1 MTATALPFRSI
12 IPSSFVNYQVDTAY
26 DEMFASPG
34 VPREHYRALH
44 QTLLGLPPEE
54 LRRSQQAADL
64 AFLHEGITF
73 TVYGSKEG
81 TERIFPND
89 LLPRIIAAR
98 EWMTI
103 EKGLTQRLTAL
114 NLFLRDIY
122 HEGRIL
128 ADKVVPRELI
138 YSCRHFR
145 REMRGLNVP
154 RDVYVSICGTDLI
167 RIPDGTYAVLEDN
180 LRVPSGVSYMLANRK
195 VLKRVFPSLFRDY
208 GVWPVD
214 HYPRAL
220 LTTLK
225 SLAPDN
231 APYRQDPTTVLLTPG
246 VSNSAY
252 FEHTFLAQ
260 QMGIEL
266 VEGRDLLVHDNVVY
280 MRTTAGLQRV
290 DVIYRRVDDDF
301 LDPLCFRPDSILGVP
316 GLFNAYRAGN
326 VALANAIGTGVADDK
341 AVYAYVPQI
350 IRYYLGE
357 DPILPNV
364 ETFLMSDGAQRQHT
378 LENLDQMVVKAV
390 GESGGYGMLIGP
402 HSSAQ
407 QREEFRARILADPRN
422 YIAQPTLSLSCA
434 PCLIDGSV
442 ESRHIDL
449 RPYILMGEKVILVR
463 IETNPDDVHGM
474 IASQGVSLFL
484 DLITGGGVGGT
495 VGTMLATLSYT
506 RAAEEEADAGALQL
520 LDRAGIDTEGFASF
534 FERMSK
540 QDEAQGGKSEGLGF
554 TVPNYL
560 RTHPATQQ
568 RIAAVRAQPSHGK
581 TPALNPAQWQALK
594 SICRADEK

>member
-1 MTATALPFRSI
+1 MTATA
-12 IPSSFVNYQVDTAY
+12 IPSNTYPSPAFVNYKIETAY
-26 DEMFASPG
+26 NEMFAAPG

-44 QTLLGLPPEE
+44 QTLLKLPHEE

-64 AFLHEGITF
+64 AFLYEGITF

-89 LLPRIIAAR
+89 LLPRIISAR
-98 EWMTI
+98 EWTKI

-128 ADKVVPRELI
+128 SDKVVPRDLL
-138 YSCRHFR
+138 YSCKHFR

-154 RDVYVSICGTDLI
+154 RDIYVSVCGSDLV
-167 RIPDGTYAVLEDN
+167 RLPDGTFAVLEDN

-195 VLKRVFPSLFRDY
+195 VLKRVFPTLFRDY

-214 HYPRAL
+214 HYPREL
-220 LTTLK
+220 LSTLR

-231 APYRQDPTTVLLTPG
+231 CDYRDDPTTVLLTPG

-260 QMGIEL
+260 QMGLEL
-266 VEGRDLLVHDNVVY
+266 VEGRDLLVHDNIVY
-280 MRTTAGLQRV
+280 MRTTAGLRRV

-301 LDPLCFRPDSILGVP
+301 LDPLCFRPDSTLGVP

-326 VALANAIGTGVADDK
+326 VTLANAIGTGVADDK
-341 AVYAYVPQI
+341 AVYAYVPDI
-350 IRYYLGE
+350 IRYYLKE

-364 ETFLMSDGAQRQHT
+364 QTFLMSDDTQRQHV
-378 LENLDQMVVKAV
+378 LENLEDMVVKAV

-402 HSSAQ
+402 NSSAQ

-422 YIAQPTLSLSCA
+422 YIAQPTLALSQA
-434 PCLIDGSV
+434 PCLIDGSI
-442 ESRHIDL
+442 EPRHIDL
-449 RPYILMGEKVILVR
+449 RPYILAGEKITLIPGGLTRVALRKGSLVV
-463 IETNPDDVHGM
+463 NS
-474 IASQGVSLFL
+474 SQGGGSKDTWVLREGEL
-484 DLITGGGVGGT
+484 AQDL
-495 VGTMLATLSYT
+495 L
-506 RAAEEEADAGALQL
+506 EEAQKEVDGATRTDPRLGPAE
-520 LDRAGIDTEGFASF
+520 RAS
-534 FERMSK
+534 
-540 QDEAQGGKSEGLGF
+540 
-554 TVPNYL
+554 
-560 RTHPATQQ
+560 
-568 RIAAVRAQPSHGK
+568 
-581 TPALNPAQWQALK
+581 
-594 SICRADEK
+594 